1 MRYAA
6 KLLLLPLLLAPG
18 LSAQTDTSRTIIRAN
33 ALEQQGHLAE
43 VVALTR
49 PLIDSG
55 ALHGAELAGAWAV
68 LGLAYTDQGV
78 FGAAQH
84 AFEQAIHL
92 LQSLPENVRDYASAL
107 DNLGLLYRAMGQL
120 ETATDLRL
128 KVLHIY
134 EQIGD
139 HSGIARACNNLASV
153 ALLQRDRKKAGK
165 YLKRAAE
172 EMKVATALDDDDVAA
187 IYSMQAEF
195 DGVNGNTQAA
205 IDGYEHAM
213 QLWKRAHKED
223 HQNTGWGYVLL
234 GRAHANAGRI
244 DEATREMQQGLSILD
259 RTLGRTNPHYLE
271 AEIAYSRLLD
281 ETGAHDAAA
290 RIRAADETTL
300 KALRQTQCAGCTI
313 SIDALR

>member
-1 MRYAA
+1 MKYAA
-6 KLLLLPLLLAPG
+6 NLLLIPLLLPLG
-18 LSAQTDTSRTIIRAN
+18 LSAQTDAPQAIVRAY
-33 ALEQQGHLAE
+33 ALQEQGHLAE
-43 VVALTR
+43 AVALTR
-49 PLIDSG
+49 PFIDSG
-55 ALHGAELAGAWAV
+55 TLHGIDLARAWEV
-68 LGLAYTDQGV
+68 LGLTYTDQGA
-78 FGAAQH
+78 FSAAQH
-84 AFEQAIHL
+84 AFEQALYL
-92 LQSLPENVRDYASAL
+92 LQSLPENVRDYAAAL
-107 DNLGLLYRAMGQL
+107 DNFGLLYRAMGQL

-128 KVLHIY
+128 KTLHIY

-139 HSGIARACNNLASV
+139 HSGIARACNNLASL
-153 ALLQRDRKKAGK
+153 ALMQRDMKKAAK
-165 YLKRAAE
+165 YLKRSAE

-195 DGVNGNTQAA
+195 ANVNGNTQAA

-213 QLWKRAHKED
+213 QLWKRAHKGD

-281 ETGAHDAAA
+281 ATGAHDAAA
-290 RIRAADETTL
+290 KLRAADEATL
-300 KALRQTQCAGCTI
+300 KALYQKQCVGCTI
-313 SIDALR
+313 SVGALR